1 MPSRTRSILAAV
13 ALAAAVGAGG
23 CSSSGQGR
31 STSDWRYRSPS
42 DGRVGVGDSLGNA
55 LFLRH
60 VQLAKAAQFEG
71 SPMFA
76 SVNTEN

>member
-1 MPSRTRSILAAV
+1 MPRRARSIVAAL
-13 ALAAAVGAGG
+13 ALAAALGVGG
-23 CSSSGQGR
+23 CSSFGQGR
-31 STSDWRYRSPS
+31 STSDWRYQSPG

-71 SPMFA
+71 SPVFA
-76 SVNTEN
+76 SVPTDE